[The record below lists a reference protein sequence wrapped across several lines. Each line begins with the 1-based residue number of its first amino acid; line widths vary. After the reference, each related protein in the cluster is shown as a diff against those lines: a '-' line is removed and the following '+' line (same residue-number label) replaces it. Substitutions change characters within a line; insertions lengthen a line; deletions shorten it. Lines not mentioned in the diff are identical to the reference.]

1 MTKLLYLDQTLATA
15 AEATCNVVEV
25 LETDKGTA
33 IVLDQTPF
41 YPEGGGQPADH
52 GKIGN
57 SNIIDVQSVD
67 GKILHYADS
76 QYVSQPLDQ
85 LTDLLCTVDGDR
97 RRDLTEQ
104 HSGQH
109 LLSAVLH
116 RDFDAKTVGFHLSET
131 YTSIDIDKKLSPEA
145 FELVEK
151 TCLELISKGLKITA
165 VYPSDEELEQL
176 PLRKQPKVE
185 DNIRIIVIEGL
196 DHSPCG
202 GTHASLTSEII
213 GLKITKLENYKG
225 GTRIEFVCGHRFI
238 DYLQSQYRLLDT
250 LTQRYS
256 APLDQLL
263 DQLEKRELAAEALK
277 KQNQQLTDSLLQ
289 LEVDAWLEKL
299 EDDLAMGSF
308 SPLYIYQYDDRPL
321 DHLRKL
327 SQIFVESQD
336 QVGLMLLSKQ
346 SAQTQIVLARPKTLN
361 QFDCKAIFAK
371 CAKSFNVKGGGSN
384 HSAQG
389 SLPDP
394 EQTEMLIQF
403 VEEQLDYT
411 TLSPN

>member
-1 MTKLLYLDQTLATA
+1 MTKLLYLEQTLAHI
-15 AEATCNVVEV
+15 AEARCHVVEV
-25 LETDKGTA
+25 IETDKGTA

-52 GKIGN
+52 GQIGN
-57 SNIIDVQSVD
+57 FRVIDVQTVD
-67 GKILHYADS
+67 GKILHYLD
-76 QYVSQPLDQ
+76 QPFIDQPLDQ
-85 LTDLLCTVDGDR
+85 TASLLCTVDTDR

-116 RDFDAKTVGFHLSET
+116 RDFDAKTIGFHLSET
-131 YTSIDIDKKLSPEA
+131 YTSIDIDKKLSPES

-151 TCLELISKGLKITA
+151 TCLELISKGMKISA

-202 GTHASLTSEII
+202 GTHASHTSEIL
-213 GLKITKLENYKG
+213 GLKITKLDNYKG

-238 DYLQSQYRLLDT
+238 DYLQKQYRLLDT

-263 DQLEKRELAAEALK
+263 EQLDKRDLAVEELK
-277 KQNQQLTDSLLQ
+277 KQNQQLTEALLQ
-289 LEVDAWLEKL
+289 LEVEAWLEKM

-336 QVGLMLLSKQ
+336 KVGLLLLSKQ
-346 SAQTQIVLARPKTLN
+346 SSQTQIVLARPKTLD

-371 CAKSFNVKGGGSN
+371 CSESFKVKGGGSN

-394 EQTEMLIQF
+394 DQTEALIQF
-403 VEEQLDYT
+403 VEEL
-411 TLSPN
+411 LS